1 MQENIL
7 AFVCE
12 VENYNGQ
19 KQYYRAFAADAKTAR
34 EKLIRQF
41 PNCYVSEAI
50 CTYKEWFLKHKQK

>member
-1 MQENIL
+1 MANTL

-34 EKLIRQF
+34 EKLIHQF
-41 PNCYVSEAI
+41 PKCYVGEAI
-50 CTYKEWFLKHKQK
+50 SYKEWFLKHKKK